1 MPKPLALCRAT
12 TLLLALALG
21 SQATA
26 ACTAH
31 RTPVGAADLHGAGAV
46 GHRRLSVSRPAAEHA
61 VASVARSVP
70 GLHHGIERCP
80 GGSSCRGVPRTAWNV
95 SARRAGARIASAN
108 GISAGAY
115 VAVSRFRDAR
125 AARAFVAHLRHQHR
139 RYDGVFSVALED
151 GRGRRYTPGERGVG
165 TLTAVTRHGWTGWAL
180 DMQHSYVFD
189 DASESSTEYTR
200 RFVAQRGRFVCAAF
214 LDGRSLTEL
223 RHLVPA
229 WARLLTA
236 LDR

>member
-1 MPKPLALCRAT
+1 MFKPLALCRAT
-12 TLLLALALG
+12 TLLLLLALG

-26 ACTAH
+26 ACSAQ

-46 GHRRLSVSRPAAEHA
+46 VHRPFSLSRPDAAHA
-61 VASVARSVP
+61 VASIARSAH
-70 GLHHGIERCP
+70 GLHHAIERCP
-80 GGSSCRGVPRTAWNV
+80 GRSTCRGLPHTAWNV
-95 SARRAGARIASAN
+95 SARRVGARIASAN
-108 GISAGAY
+108 GISSGAY
-115 VAVSRFRDAR
+115 VAVSAFRDAR
-125 AARAFVAHLRHQHR
+125 AAGAFVAHLRHQHR
-139 RYDGVFSVALED
+139 QYDGVFSVALEE
-151 GRGRRYTPGERGVG
+151 GRGGHYTPGERGVG
-165 TLTAVTRHGWTGWAL
+165 TFTTVRRHGWTGWSL
-180 DMQHSYVFD
+180 DMQHSYLFD

-229 WARLLTA
+229 WGRLVTA